1 MVGFDE
7 VLFSLGSEGDLDAL
21 TFLDSD
27 VTYDFESY
35 YYPEG
40 YTSPYGGQGQGY
52 YPGHGP
58 DPKLS
63 PLEEL

>member
-7 VLFSLGSEGDLDAL
+7 MQSLGSEGELDDL

-27 VTYDFESY
+27 VTYDYESY

-40 YTSPYGGQGQGY
+40 YTSPYGGQGY
-52 YPGHGP
+52 HPGHVGP
-58 DPKLS
+58 DPMLS
-63 PLEEL
+63 PVEEL